1 MIKET
6 IPFSFSDIYSKV
18 QTKFMEKGYDIQEGS
33 NTMQLV
39 SAMSYLIS
47 MLNANTAVNIN
58 ENILTL
64 ARKRTNILQDARL
77 LGYEPG
83 NKISYQYELELTLP
97 AGNFILP
104 KYSKFVSG
112 DKTYY
117 YLGEIITLVGVD
129 DGYKLNVLVKEGT
142 LVKSNESSALTVTLG
157 EITENGVTKPQYYVD
172 VPFTD
177 IEDDGIEAFL
187 TYYDSTGVLFNK
199 EQWVKMETFTVDSDT
214 ILNKQFY
221 RLNSIGYNTP
231 RLYFKLPN
239 TAGSLTVGTKIEL
252 NVLQSSGSS
261 GAITTDVTTDLN
273 CSVTN
278 YTLKVQ
284 GTEEETDESIKQN
297 APLFWNSANRAVT
310 RNDYKSICDR
320 LTVIDKSFVWDG
332 NDEYP
337 KIPGKIWFSFIP
349 STFTRQYLQDEFKTI
364 FQLDKMSDEENW
376 FLEDTEITNVF
387 DYLDVYKIP
396 TLVFAHRHP
405 IYLDF
410 EFDIEILKYDITSS
424 ESEQNQLIFN
434 VINEFF
440 YNNSTYKIENFES
453 NFFRS
458 NLIKR
463 IDTQITDITGVN
475 SVMRNSITLYNKYI
489 TNESGTNKII
499 IPLGFPYEDYYD
511 TAGNL
516 LPEKMPSI
524 DTLEFLPGK
533 NLTVDWSTLTGEENL
548 EFLVELNI
556 KLNSTIIGKYKIFY
570 NKYIL
575 IELNI
580 DGVNLTTSNI
590 EQKVLSVK
598 YNTENVQVSK
608 NTIPRLKRVNF
619 I

>member
-1 MIKET
+1 MTKET
-6 IPFSFSDIYSKV
+6 IPFSFSDIYSNI
-18 QTKFMEKGYDIQEGS
+18 QAKFTENGYDYQEGS
-33 NTMQLV
+33 NTAQLIT
-39 SAMSYLIS
+39 AMSYLVS

-104 KYSKFVSG
+104 KYSKFISG

-117 YLGEIITLVGVD
+117 YYGEIITLIGVEA
-129 DGYKLNVLVKEGT
+129 GYKLNIIVKEGT
-142 LVKSNESSALTVTLG
+142 LIKSTESSSLTITLG

-172 VPFTD
+172 IPYTN
-177 IEDDGIEAFL
+177 IEDDGIESFL
-187 TYYDSTGVLFNK
+187 TYYNTDGVLFNK
-199 EQWVKMETFTVDSDT
+199 EQWTKLETFTVDSDT

-221 RLNSIGYNTP
+221 RLNSIGYDTP

-239 TAGSLTVGTKIEL
+239 TAGNLTIGTKIEL
-252 NVLQSSGSS
+252 NILQSSGSS
-261 GAITTDVTTDLN
+261 GNITFDVTTDLN
-273 CSVTN
+273 CEITN

-284 GTEEETDESIKQN
+284 GTEEETNESIKQN
-297 APLFWNSANRAVT
+297 APLFWNAANRAVT
-310 RNDYKSICDR
+310 KNDYKSICER
-320 LTVIDKSFVWDG
+320 LTAIDKVFVWDG

-349 STFTRQYLQDEFKTI
+349 STRTRQYLQDEFKTT
-364 FQLDKMSDEENW
+364 FQLDLSEDEENW
-376 FLEDTEITNVF
+376 FLEDTEITNTF
-387 DYLDVYKIP
+387 NYLDVYKIP
-396 TLVFAHRHP
+396 TLNFIHRHP

-410 EFDIEILKYDITSS
+410 EFDIEILKYDITAS

-440 YNNSTYKIENFES
+440 YNNTSYKIEMFES

-463 IDTQITDITGVN
+463 IDTQITDITGIN
-475 SVMRNSITLYNKYI
+475 SVMRNSITLYSKYI
-489 TNESGTNKII
+489 VNESGTNKII
-499 IPLGFPYEDYYD
+499 VPLGFPYEDYYD

-524 DTLEFLPGK
+524 DTIEFLPTK

-556 KLNSTIIGKYKIFY
+556 KLNTTVVGKYKIFY

-575 IELNI
+575 VELNI
-580 DGVNLTTSNI
+580 DGVNLTTANI
-590 EQKVLSVK
+590 EQKILNVK
-598 YNTENVQVSK
+598 YNTENVQISK